1 MNALNGVMSDIFP
14 TNSHPERINK
24 QDKKIDDTLDYRGI
38 NFSMK
43 ARDYELVDKKI
54 FFFLIGIHLMQ
65 G

>member
-14 TNSHPERINK
+14 TNSHLERINK

-43 ARDYELVDKKI
+43 ARDYELVDKMI
-54 FFFLIGIHLMQ
+54 FF
-65 G
+65 